1 MRFPSLAVQDGLGR
15 SLQAVR
21 RSAGPDDARARD
33 TCAASQAVARI
44 ATLCLTDTLVGKNS
58 PIQLCRRASMC
69 QAMASADEGAGS
81 GMSLRISLPSS
92 QPQLC
97 E

>member
-1 MRFPSLAVQDGLGR
+1 MRFSRWRGAT
-15 SLQAVR
+15 R
-21 RSAGPDDARARD
+21 RSRSSG
-33 TCAASQAVARI
+33 AAM
-44 ATLCLTDTLVGKNS
+44 NS
-58 PIQLCRRASMC
+58 PIQSQRFASIC
-69 QAMASADEGAGS
+69 QAIASAEEGAGS